1 MSLRLPRP
9 SSDSLSAVR
18 SSSVSLAALQI
29 RGCRHWWKHWE
40 TRHEGGKRRAK
51 LPPKQTSLFLFAKNA
66 TSIAN
71 FNGHVSTTLRFL
83 WQHYSRC
90 ECEGREGGS
99 QDGGGES
106 ASFELVD
113 PPTIR
118 RAQTKIHGEQ
128 LPIPKRRS
136 LLHCGRNARLET

>member
-1 MSLRLPRP
+1 M
-9 SSDSLSAVR
+9 ATFQQH
-18 SSSVSLAALQI
+18 SVFS
-29 RGCRHWWKHWE
+29 G
-40 TRHEGGKRRAK
+40 
-51 LPPKQTSLFLFAKNA
+51 
-66 TSIAN
+66 
-71 FNGHVSTTLRFL
+71 STTLAARG
-83 WQHYSRC
+83 
-90 ECEGREGGS
+90 GREGGS
-99 QDGGGES
+99 QDGEGES